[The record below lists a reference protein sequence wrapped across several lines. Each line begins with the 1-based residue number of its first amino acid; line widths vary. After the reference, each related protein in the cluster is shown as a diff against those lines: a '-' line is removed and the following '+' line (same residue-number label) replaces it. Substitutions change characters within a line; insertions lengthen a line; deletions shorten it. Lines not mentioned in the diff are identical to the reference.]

1 MQHTQIPR
9 LGALVCGALCASGC
23 QGVVWG
29 NLAVLAM
36 SVGIFFGT
44 LSLGRGR

>member
-1 MQHTQIPR
+1 MQQMTR
-9 LGALVCGALCASGC
+9 FSALVCVAMCMSGC

-29 NLAVLAM
+29 NLAIFAA